1 VLTSEFPQKRSA
13 SLQKTTAWVW
23 AYIQPFV
30 FVGFGWES
38 DNLTSLID
46 KPIACICGYKRSGLM
61 TDRQCKQLA
70 IMRPIKQFSQIRI
83 IW

>member
-1 VLTSEFPQKRSA
+1 VLTIEFPQKRSA
-13 SLQKTTAWVW
+13 SLQNTSAWVW
-23 AYIQPFV
+23 EYIQPLV

-38 DNLTSLID
+38 DILISLID
-46 KPIACICGYKRSGLM
+46 KPTACICGQKRSGPM